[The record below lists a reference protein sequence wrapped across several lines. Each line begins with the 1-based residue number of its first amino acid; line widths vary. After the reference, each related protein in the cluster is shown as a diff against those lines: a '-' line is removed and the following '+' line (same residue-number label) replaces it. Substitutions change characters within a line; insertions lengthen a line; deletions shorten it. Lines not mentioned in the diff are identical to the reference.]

1 MGTITMLDD
10 FFVRAVIAGI
20 GVALI
25 TGPLGCFVVWRRMA
39 YFGDTLAHAALLGIA
54 LALALQFSPLWG
66 MVAVGL
72 AIAWALVPLQRR
84 AALHNDALLG
94 ILSHGA
100 LAIGLVVLS
109 FLPGARM
116 DLFAYLFGDV
126 LAVDHAALAWIW
138 GGGAVALAG
147 LAMGWRALFA
157 ATVDRE
163 LAAAEGVPVASVE
176 RRFALLLALVIALAI
191 QVVGILMITAL
202 LIIPAATARR
212 WVSGPETMAV
222 LASGLGVLAVCGG
235 LYGSLQFD
243 TPSGPSI
250 VVATVVLFV
259 LSLVVRPALKGNDG

>member
-1 MGTITMLDD
+1 MLDD

-20 GVALI
+20 GVALV

-39 YFGDTLAHAALLGIA
+39 YFGDTLAHATLLGIA
-54 LALALQFSPLWG
+54 LALALQLSPLWG
-66 MVAVGL
+66 MVALGL
-72 AIAWALVPLQRR
+72 VIAWALAPLQRR

-109 FLPGARM
+109 FLPGARV

-126 LAVDHAALAWIW
+126 LAVDRTALAWIW
-138 GGGAVALAG
+138 AGAAVALIG
-147 LAMGWRALFA
+147 LALGWRSLFA

-163 LAAAEGVPVASVE
+163 LAAAEGVQVAAVE

-212 WVSGPETMAV
+212 WVNGPEAMAV
-222 LASGLGVLAVCGG
+222 LAAVLGVLAVCGG
-235 LYGSLQFD
+235 LWASLQLD

-250 VVATVVLFV
+250 VVAAVVLFA
-259 LSLVVRPALKGNDG
+259 LSLAVKPALQRGN